1 MDHQRTAVGSA
12 VNSGN
17 AECAVTEEWSE
28 RTVVV
33 SVAGELDVLT
43 SPHLKDGIDA
53 ALAKG
58 PAVLVIDLS
67 EVEFLSSA
75 GMAVL
80 VAAREQAEDSHVKF
94 GVVASGPATS
104 RPLTLIGLAEVI
116 GMHPTLGEA
125 RAALEDV

>member
-1 MDHQRTAVGSA
+1 MDHQRTAVDSA
-12 VNSGN
+12 VTSGN
-17 AECAVTEEWSE
+17 AGCEVTEEWSE

-43 SPHLKDGIDA
+43 SPHLKAGIDA
-53 ALAKG
+53 ALEKG

-80 VAAREQAEDSHVKF
+80 VAAREQAEASHVKF

-116 GMHPTLGEA
+116 GMYPTLGEA